1 MWNKRNNV
9 RTVPQNLTVGQLRE
23 IIEGLPDEAEVLLAL
38 DERPYAECT
47 YIITNAEATK
57 YTMPNINMPITIG
70 ESEYY
75 NEPEDIEIYI
85 LDLFAET
92 VYLQ

>member
-1 MWNKRNNV
+1 MNNKRNNV

-23 IIEGLPDEAEVLLAL
+23 IIEGLPDEAEVLLTF
-38 DERPYAECT
+38 DEHPNIECI
-47 YIITNAEATK
+47 YIITNAESNK
-57 YTMPNINMPITIG
+57 YTMPSISALMDNEHEYYE
-70 ESEYY
+70 ESE
-75 NEPEDIEIYI
+75 NIEIYT